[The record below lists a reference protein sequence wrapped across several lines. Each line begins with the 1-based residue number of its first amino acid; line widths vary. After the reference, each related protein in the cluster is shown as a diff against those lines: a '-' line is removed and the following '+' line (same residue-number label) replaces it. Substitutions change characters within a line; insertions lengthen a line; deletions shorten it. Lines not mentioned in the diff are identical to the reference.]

1 MNTVHIASVTSR
13 QTLRG
18 VLFRIV
24 DSTGT
29 RFSCYDPWVA
39 SLCLQAQRQGFAV
52 RLTSS
57 AGWHDRTLRHVKR
70 VDDKAVSA

>member
-1 MNTVHIASVTSR
+1 MTPVHIASVTSR

-24 DSTGT
+24 DSE
-29 RFSCYDPWVA
+29 RQRYSCYDPWVA

-57 AGWHDRTLRHVKR
+57 AGWNDRTLTHVKR
-70 VDDKAVSA
+70 IDDQQVSA